1 MPKYHL
7 NALGDVEFEK
17 MIQSLLKRVI
27 GPGTT
32 TFGAGA
38 DGAREATYEGMAP
51 YPSKVEQWN
60 GNWIFQ
66 AKFHD
71 TELVGVGPA
80 RASVISDT
88 DNELKKI
95 TTKYNYHVDN
105 YILITNVP
113 LSGTHGRGTL
123 DRLESEVFSKYRR
136 RIPHLKVWGADD
148 VNRFLDLYPEVR
160 RPYLPLLISGD
171 IIAELLT
178 QTEQTRSE
186 RAITIDMY
194 LRTAMSREENAQL
207 DQAGDVSE
215 DAVLLQHVFFDLDA
229 YIPSATRDAM
239 ERLHRHHPIATRNL
253 PINET
258 SRVAMVSYLVS
269 NSAPDRTVIVGGPG
283 EGKSTIGQY
292 LAQLHRAALLDKADD
307 IAISPEYVPET
318 PRLPFRVVLK
328 DFAQWLADNSAES
341 SEGASLDT
349 YISEQITKLSTRKFG
364 EKDLHEV
371 LKTNPSV
378 LILDGLDEVT
388 DAGVRRRLVVRL
400 LEFLDRSQNVLH
412 NNLQVIATTRPTNYS
427 DQFDPKTF
435 LHFRLH
441 KLKDKQ
447 VRDYVGKWIAARV
460 LEEDKA
466 VRLQKTIEECLA
478 DNQIS
483 LLMTTPLQVTIL
495 ILIINSGGTPPRQRE
510 AMFNDYLEVIYK
522 REKAKGL
529 GIVKTEKELLIGLH
543 KFVGY
548 LLHEEATKARTS
560 SATLTRAAY
569 DTIVMDYLRRYDPY
583 SPPDHIKGE
592 WHTITVDAGERLVLI
607 VESPANIFGFEL
619 RSIQEF
625 FAACY
630 LSDTSSD
637 TIQRYDRFARI
648 AHLPHW
654 RNVALFFAGR
664 VGRNYPGEA
673 ANIIEVCK
681 QIDRSG
687 PDLFVKRG
695 AEVALELAAER
706 ALGPN
711 RVLQRSLLEHGL
723 SVFDASIS
731 FQAREAA
738 IELVER
744 LPHEDVRD
752 HILPVLEQRLPT
764 LGYVAIVN
772 ACYLLKSVAPGSE
785 VLTKNLIRLA
795 SEAGERFAS
804 DILTII
810 SDVEIP
816 SELRMQ
822 VVRMLLAVGVEPA
835 TIGEGLASPEWQGSC
850 LIAAELD
857 ASDLNPLICQS
868 FAFHTAL
875 NISYGTG
882 GTADSLTMP
891 QQDSPLAIL
900 LQCSQAIGMLLM
912 ARPAHSPG
920 AAATRFEAIRRQ
932 VASNLPDVVKSGLF
946 SNFSVLG
953 DACWLPWLAHLALG
967 EVTTESWER
976 FLEWLASFTF
986 LPSAA
991 GLWAYLAHQL
1001 SPVATL
1007 IEVDSSVPDLSGLA
1021 DTAAALA
1028 GAAGGWE
1035 WLERLKRVQAQLGWL
1050 HAVEMRKLLSFGPG
1064 VLVPDIRDRVLAVLD
1079 SEFDSRLQPI
1089 VLEWLN
1095 HPRPTS
1101 HFSEEDFDRLAE
1113 WFGNLLP
1120 DSPWRRRSLAGR
1132 AASRAVRLGRVRSA
1146 QFEIFVPELTKYV
1159 LQNIA
1164 VNLALLP
1171 NDEDLRFLLSLS
1183 QLGLSEYAEEY
1194 RYGAIVSPAERR
1206 QIILRLLPFVDD
1218 SDTHIHNAALGL
1230 IIGIC
1235 LRASQDE
1242 TPRSA
1247 IRSPQLD
1254 AVHNRL
1260 ITSQDQLDRAAG
1272 IALYVVRPPRSRN
1285 DWSRIQ
1291 TLLKSATA
1299 SEVDNYWFW
1308 VLRHSAD
1315 LAADPSLAVR
1325 SITSV
1330 LQDGVKEE
1338 LALILTDVLRKVL
1351 PRETQSL
1358 SPAATELSLPVINF
1372 FILSLVSL
1380 ALTLE

>member
-1 MPKYHL
+1 
-7 NALGDVEFEK
+7 
-17 MIQSLLKRVI
+17 
-27 GPGTT
+27 
-32 TFGAGA
+32 
-38 DGAREATYEGMAP
+38 
-51 YPSKVEQWN
+51 VEQWD

-66 AKFHD
+66 VKFHD
-71 TELVGVGPA
+71 TELIGVGAA
-80 RASVISDT
+80 RSSVISDAGH
-88 DNELKKI
+88 ELEKI
-95 TTKYNYHVDN
+95 TSKYHYHVDN

-113 LSGTHGRGTL
+113 LSGAYARGTL
-123 DRLESEVFSKYRR
+123 DRLESEVFRRYRN
-136 RIPHLKVWGADD
+136 RIPHLKIWGADD
-148 VNRFLDLYPEVR
+148 INRFLDLYPEVR

-178 QTEQTRSE
+178 QTEHTRSE
-186 RAITIDMY
+186 RAITIDFY

-215 DAVLLQHVFFDLDA
+215 DAIPLQQVFFDLEA

-239 ERLHRHHPIATRNL
+239 ERLRRHNPSATRHL

-258 SRVAMVSYLVS
+258 SRVAMVDYLIS
-269 NSAPDRTVIVGGPG
+269 DIAPDRTVIVGGPG

-292 LAQLHRAALLDKADD
+292 LAQLHRAALLGKADD

-328 DFAQWLADNSAES
+328 DLAQWLADNSAES
-341 SEGASLDT
+341 AEGASLDT
-349 YISEQITKLSTRKFG
+349 YISEQITKLSTRTFG

-371 LKTNPSV
+371 LKTNPAV

-412 NNLQVIATTRPTNYS
+412 SNLQVIATTRPTNYS

-441 KLKDKQ
+441 KLTDKQ

-460 LEEDKA
+460 VEEDKA

-510 AMFNDYLEVIYK
+510 ALFNDYLEVIYK

-560 SATLTRAAY
+560 SATLTRESY
-569 DTIVMDYLRRYDPY
+569 DTIVVDYLRRYDPY
-583 SPPDHIKGE
+583 SPPKHIEAE
-592 WHTITVDAGERLVLI
+592 WHAITVDAGERLVLI

-625 FAACY
+625 FAASY

-637 TIQRYDRFARI
+637 TVQRYDRFAHI
-648 AHLPHW
+648 AYLPHW

-723 SVFDASIS
+723 GVLDASMS
-731 FQAREAA
+731 FQARRAA
-738 IELVER
+738 IELVGR
-744 LPHEDVRD
+744 LPHEDIRD
-752 HILPVLEQRLPT
+752 HVLPVLEQRLPT
-764 LGYVAIVN
+764 MGYVAVVN
-772 ACYLLKSVAPGSE
+772 ACYLLRSVAPRSE
-785 VLTKNLIRLA
+785 VLAKNLIHVA

-804 DILTII
+804 DILAII
-810 SDVEIP
+810 SGVEVP
-816 SELRMQ
+816 GALRMQ
-822 VVRMLLAVGVEPA
+822 TVRTLLAVGVEPSN
-835 TIGEGLASPEWQGSC
+835 IGQGLASSGWRALC

-857 ASDLNPLICQS
+857 ASDQNPLICRS
-868 FAFHTAL
+868 FALHAAL
-875 NISYGTG
+875 ATSFGTG
-882 GTADSLTMP
+882 AAIESSSTMPP

-900 LQCSQAIGMLLM
+900 LRCSEAFGLLLV
-912 ARPAHSPG
+912 ARPYHSPG
-920 AAATRFEAIRRQ
+920 PEAARFEVIRRQ
-932 VASNLPDVVKSGLF
+932 VASKLPNAVKSALF
-946 SNFSVLG
+946 SNLPILE
-953 DACWLPWLAHLALG
+953 DAYWLLWLAHLVLG

-976 FLEWLASFTF
+976 FLQWLAAYTF
-986 LPSAA
+986 PPDAA
-991 GLWAYLAHQL
+991 PLWSLLAHQL
-1001 SPVATL
+1001 SPVASL
-1007 IEVDSSVPDLSGLA
+1007 IDVDSNDSDLSGLGE
-1021 DTAAALA
+1021 TAVALA
-1028 GAAGGWE
+1028 GATGGEE
-1035 WLERLKRVQAQLGWL
+1035 WIQRLQRVQAQLAWMR
-1050 HAVEMRKLLSFGPG
+1050 ATDRRKLLMFGPG
-1064 VLVPDIRDRVLAVLD
+1064 VLLPDTRNRVLTVLEN
-1079 SEFDSRLQPI
+1079 EFDPRLHPI
-1089 VLEWLN
+1089 VLEWLDV
-1095 HPRPTS
+1095 PRQGAPLTG
-1101 HFSEEDFDRLAE
+1101 EEFDRLSE
-1113 WFGNLLP
+1113 WFGSLST
-1120 DSPWRRRSLAGR
+1120 DSPWRRRSLASR
-1132 AASRAVRLGRVRSA
+1132 AASRAVSLGRVRSP
-1146 QFEIFVPELTKYV
+1146 QFEIYIPELAKFV
-1159 LQNIA
+1159 LRNIA
-1164 VNLALLP
+1164 INLARRP
-1171 NDEDLRFLLSLS
+1171 NDEDLRFLLSLP
-1183 QLGLSEYAEEY
+1183 QLGLSESSAEEY
-1194 RYGAIVSPAERR
+1194 RYGVRVDSAERR
-1206 QIILRLLPFVDD
+1206 QTILRLLPFVED
-1218 SDTHIHNAALGL
+1218 SSNHIHNAALDL

-1235 LRASQDE
+1235 LRAGQDE
-1242 TPRSA
+1242 TPQSA

-1254 AVHNRL
+1254 AVHSRL
-1260 ITSQDQLDRAAG
+1260 ITSHDQLDRAAG

-1285 DWSRIQ
+1285 DWIKIQ
-1291 TLLKSATA
+1291 NLLKSATA
-1299 SEVDNYWFW
+1299 SEAEDFWSW
-1308 VLRHSAD
+1308 VLPQMAD
-1315 LAADPSLAVR
+1315 GATDPSLAVK

-1330 LQDGVKEE
+1330 LQDGVDEG

-1358 SPAATELSLPVINF
+1358 SLEATELSLPVID
-1372 FILSLVSL
+1372 LL
-1380 ALTLE
+1380 AFASTPSGSTFGLNYPRHIKTWRQYGWARV